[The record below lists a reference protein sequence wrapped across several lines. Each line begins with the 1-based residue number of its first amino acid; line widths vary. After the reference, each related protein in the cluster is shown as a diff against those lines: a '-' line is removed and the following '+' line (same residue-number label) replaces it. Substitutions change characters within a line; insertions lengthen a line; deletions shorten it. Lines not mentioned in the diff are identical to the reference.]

1 MDTQTLLVLILLLL
15 TINVLFVGVYIVLVL
30 KEVRGSVVKVNRIL
44 DSADQVVAAVTRPV
58 IGIAGAVEGVAEGL
72 RVFKAVKNLKRAV
85 HKDRGEEKEEV
96 ED

>member
-30 KEVRGSVVKVNRIL
+30 KEVRGSVIKVNKIL
-44 DSADQVVAAVTRPV
+44 DSADQVVSAVTRPV

-72 RVFKAVKNLKRAV
+72 RVFKAVKNFKKAV
-85 HKDRGEEKEEV
+85 HREEKGTEE
-96 ED
+96 D